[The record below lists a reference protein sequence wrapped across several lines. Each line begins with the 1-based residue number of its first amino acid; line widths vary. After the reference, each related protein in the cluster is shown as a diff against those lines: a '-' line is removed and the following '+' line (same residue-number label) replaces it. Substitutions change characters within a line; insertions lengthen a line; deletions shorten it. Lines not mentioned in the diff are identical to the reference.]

1 MITDSP
7 LGNSRKTEGLT
18 VLGVLIWFGFLV
30 FELVVTA
37 VCYRFIYQK
46 KCTTNKSLL
55 DFIRS
60 LIGYYI
66 FILKYRRHRILQD
79 QEMDDFLEKNGEFRV
94 TLFLQGGSGTISVL
108 AIPSIVVLIMRFF
121 RYSWISVI
129 IFFAGANVWIKTLK
143 ESRIKIMILLNEGQK
158 FLYQFERIKKRMM
171 NNQTVSKIQTK
182 ENRIKIGK
190 KFIVQIAGMWFISIC
205 GILVVILSLKDML
218 KGAMFQPRKI
228 EDTIFGSPAFIALW
242 LLTALS
248 FTIFCLK
255 DERTRDAIKW
265 RFTYAKYLKNK
276 LEIHVW
282 ASVEICDLMDEF
294 LHMCDLLNIKEVK
307 IFLGDLDNVMVCSYV
322 ENGQMPVVCI
332 GYDVFNKAKEMYGQ
346 EYMEIIKML
355 TAHELVHIYYKDTT
369 WMRKVAALTL
379 LFYGVMMALAVVG
392 AERGN
397 MVCVLIGTACI
408 GLYCTIPRILSDE
421 RYWNQVKEFRADAI
435 GMEIS
440 QTSAE
445 VFEKAMNCV
454 AEDEEEGSVG
464 NKKKTGLLYW
474 WYKRKVEQQIHPS
487 MERRIYEARRG
498 RKWGKREYIRYL
510 WMICRNVFTGKGWKI

>member
-1 MITDSP
+1 M
-7 LGNSRKTEGLT
+7 
-18 VLGVLIWFGFLV
+18 
-30 FELVVTA
+30 A

-66 FILKYRRHRILQD
+66 FIVKYRRHRISQD

-94 TLFLQGGSGTISVL
+94 TLFLQGGSGTTCVL
-108 AIPSIVVLIMRFF
+108 AIPSITVLIMRFF
-121 RYSWISVI
+121 RYSWFSVV
-129 IFFAGANVWIKTLK
+129 IFLAGANVWIKTLK

-182 ENRIKIGK
+182 EKRIKIGK
-190 KFIVQIAGMWFISIC
+190 KFIVQIAGMWFISAG
-205 GILVVILSLKDML
+205 GILVVILSLRDML
-218 KGAMFQPRKI
+218 KGAMLPPRKI

-255 DERTRDAIKW
+255 DQGTRDAIKR
-265 RFTYAKYLKNK
+265 RFTYAKYLKNS
-276 LEIHVW
+276 LEIHVC
-282 ASVEICDLMDEF
+282 ASVELCDLMDEF
-294 LHMCDLLNIKEVK
+294 LHMCDLLDIKEVN
-307 IFLGDLDNVMVCSYV
+307 IVLGDSDNVKVCSYV
-322 ENGQMPVVCI
+322 ENGQTPVILI
-332 GYDVFNKAKEMYGQ
+332 GYDVFNKAKEVYGQ
-346 EYMEIIKML
+346 EYTEIIKML
-355 TAHELVHIYYKDTT
+355 TAHELVHIYYKDIT

-379 LFYGVMMALAVVG
+379 LFYGVMMAVAVVG

-397 MVCVLIGTACI
+397 MVCVLIAIACI
-408 GLYCTIPRILSDE
+408 GLYCTISGILSDE

-454 AEDEEEGSVG
+454 AEEEEEGSVE

-487 MERRIYEARRG
+487 MERRIYEVRRG
-498 RKWGKREYIRYL
+498 RRWRKREYIRYL
-510 WMICRNVFTGKGWKI
+510 WMVCRNVVTGKGWKL